1 MESQVDSGGVTSKPA
16 TGEVPKGVHR
26 HATLDRDSTTGSGQG
41 TQQAAGLPG
50 IRPALLTLTKVL
62 TDPEPPGYRQ
72 TQARRK
78 RKLEPLLPIIH
89 AILEKTRRARAT
101 LEHVKQGEALRW
113 E

>member
-1 MESQVDSGGVTSKPA
+1 MQLWTESRRRVLAKGLSK
-16 TGEVPKGVHR
+16 R
-26 HATLDRDSTTGSGQG
+26 
-41 TQQAAGLPG
+41 QACREYGLHW
-50 IRPALLTLTKVL
+50 RTLTKVL